1 MMQLVT
7 FNFQQSTPSTTWNIN
22 HNLNCK
28 PVVDTFIMVDGVSTK
43 VFPQKVLIVDD
54 DTVVVSF
61 SAPTTGAARLVG
73 QTDDILRSPSNSY
86 FEADGIA

>member
-1 MMQLVT
+1 
-7 FNFQQSTPSTTWNIN
+7 
-22 HNLNCK
+22 LNCK
-28 PVVDTFIMVDGVSTK
+28 PVIDTFIMVDGVSTK

-61 SAPTTGAARLVG
+61 STPVVGAARLVG